1 MLKPLLK
8 GDPAKPKEEELDG
21 SIERQLASLGQMKD
35 LVSCLDQRRSDSG
48 MVNDLSKRRRRR
60 VTTQEVESH
69 DTEVVA
75 QEVVSLDAEAA
86 TQEVANP
93 DQEVTDQDTA
103 SVNEAMSSQE

>member
-21 SIERQLASLGQMKD
+21 SIECQLASLDQMMD

-60 VTTQEVESH
+60 VAAQEVESH
-69 DTEVVA
+69 DM
-75 QEVVSLDAEAA
+75 
-86 TQEVANP
+86 EVAAQDASSAGQNMSFEETARI
-93 DQEVTDQDTA
+93 DQE
-103 SVNEAMSSQE
+103 